1 MKLIIEFFE
10 LSQMVTTEK
19 ESALRIEEFMC
30 NIRRL
35 HVKNKLLEIYY
46 EYQGFNVRLS
56 NLPRVLKVI
65 IASYLTP
72 KELLSKLNCI
82 SKDLR
87 VVSQNPALWRKISI
101 FAQKEASPALHK
113 DSYLLQLIGRST

>member
-10 LSQMVTTEK
+10 LSHMVTTEK
-19 ESALRIEEFMC
+19 DCALKIEEFMC

-35 HVKNKLLEIYY
+35 HVKNKILEIYY
-46 EYQGFNVRLS
+46 EYQGFNVRFT

-72 KELLSKLNCI
+72 KELLSKLSCI

-87 VVSQNPALWRKISI
+87 VVS
-101 FAQKEASPALHK
+101 
-113 DSYLLQLIGRST
+113 